1 MTNQAQPTDPRHE
14 RRIALVQALYSR
26 SFTGEQQLMEL
37 SNELVAELQT
47 IENHLAGID
56 AAIQTHAPKY
66 PLDQIAKTDLA
77 ILRVAVYELTI
88 KKTEP
93 TKVII
98 NEAVDLAKE
107 MGSERA
113 FAFVNAVLGAIVQS
127 KEYIPHDSNTNT
139 KLL

>member
-1 MTNQAQPTDPRHE
+1 M
-14 RRIALVQALYSR
+14 LVQQIYAQM
-26 SFTGEQQLMEL
+26 FGQLAPSSDVDQAVVEEAML
-37 SNELVAELQT
+37 ITQGMDT
-47 IENHLAGID
+47 ID
-56 AAIQTHAPKY
+56 ARIREFAPKY
-66 PLDQIAKTDLA
+66 PLDQVAKTDLA

-127 KEYIPHDSNTNT
+127 KEYTHTDSNTST
-139 KLL
+139 

>member
-1 MTNQAQPTDPRHE
+1 MSLSDTAPDPRHIH
-14 RRIALVQALYSR
+14 RVMLVQQIYAQM
-26 SFTGEQQLMEL
+26 FGQLAP
-37 SNELVAELQT
+37 SSDVDQT
-47 IENHLAGID
+47 VVEEAMLITQEMDTID
-56 AAIQTHAPKY
+56 ARIREFAPKY
-66 PLDQIAKTDLA
+66 PLDQVAKTDLA

-127 KEYIPHDSNTNT
+127 KEYTHTDSNTST
-139 KLL
+139 

>member
-1 MTNQAQPTDPRHE
+1 MSSDTAHSDPRHLH
-14 RRIALVQALYSR
+14 RVMLVQQIYAQM
-26 SFTGEQQLMEL
+26 FGQLAPSSDIDTAVVEEAKIISDAM
-37 SNELVAELQT
+37 A
-47 IENHLAGID
+47 AID
-56 AAIQTHAPKY
+56 ARIREFAPKY
-66 PLDQIAKTDLA
+66 PLDQVAKADLA

-127 KEYIPHDSNTNT
+127 KEFTHSNSDTT
-139 KLL
+139 

>member
-1 MTNQAQPTDPRHE
+1 M
-14 RRIALVQALYSR
+14 LVQQIYAQM
-26 SFTGEQQLMEL
+26 FGQLAPSSDIDPSVVE
-37 SNELVAELQT
+37 EAKT
-47 IENHLAGID
+47 ITKTMNAID
-56 AAIQTHAPKY
+56 ARIREFAPKY
-66 PLDQIAKTDLA
+66 PLDQVAKADLA

-127 KEYIPHDSNTNT
+127 KEYTHADPHTST
-139 KLL
+139 

>member
-1 MTNQAQPTDPRHE
+1 M
-14 RRIALVQALYSR
+14 LVQQIYAQM
-26 SFTGEQQLMEL
+26 FGQLAP
-37 SNELVAELQT
+37 SSDVDQT
-47 IENHLAGID
+47 VVEEAMLITQEMDTID
-56 AAIQTHAPKY
+56 ARIREFAPKY
-66 PLDQIAKTDLA
+66 PLDQVAKTDLA

-127 KEYIPHDSNTNT
+127 KEYTHTDSNTST
-139 KLL
+139 

>member
-1 MTNQAQPTDPRHE
+1 MSLSDTAPDPRHIH
-14 RRIALVQALYSR
+14 RVMLVQQIYAQM
-26 SFTGEQQLMEL
+26 FGQLAPSSDVDQAVVEEAMLITQEMD
-37 SNELVAELQT
+37 T
-47 IENHLAGID
+47 ID
-56 AAIQTHAPKY
+56 ARIREFAPKY
-66 PLDQIAKTDLA
+66 PLDQVAKTDLA

-127 KEYIPHDSNTNT
+127 KEYTHTDSNTST
-139 KLL
+139 

>member
-1 MTNQAQPTDPRHE
+1 MSSDPTHSDPRHLH
-14 RRIALVQALYSR
+14 RVMLVQQIYAQM
-26 SFTGEQQLMEL
+26 FGQLAPSSDIDPSVVE
-37 SNELVAELQT
+37 EAKT
-47 IENHLAGID
+47 ITKTMNAID
-56 AAIQTHAPKY
+56 ARIREFAPKY
-66 PLDQIAKTDLA
+66 PLDQVAKADLA

-127 KEYIPHDSNTNT
+127 KEYTHADPHTST
-139 KLL
+139 

>member
-1 MTNQAQPTDPRHE
+1 M
-14 RRIALVQALYSR
+14 LVQQIYAQM
-26 SFTGEQQLMEL
+26 FGQ
-37 SNELVAELQT
+37 VAPST
-47 IENHLAGID
+47 DID
-56 AAIQTHAPKY
+56 AAVVEEAKIISDAMEAIDAQIREFAPKY
-66 PLDQIAKTDLA
+66 PLDQVAKADLA

-127 KEYIPHDSNTNT
+127 KELAHSNLDAT
-139 KLL
+139 

>member
-1 MTNQAQPTDPRHE
+1 M
-14 RRIALVQALYSR
+14 LVQQIYAQM
-26 SFTGEQQLMEL
+26 FGQLAPSSDVDQAVVEEAKVITQEMD
-37 SNELVAELQT
+37 A
-47 IENHLAGID
+47 ID
-56 AAIQTHAPKY
+56 ARIREFAPKY
-66 PLDQIAKTDLA
+66 PLDQVAKTDLA
-77 ILRVAVYELTI
+77 ILRVAVYELTV

-127 KEYIPHDSNTNT
+127 KEHVLTDPHTST
-139 KLL
+139 

>member
-1 MTNQAQPTDPRHE
+1 MSSDTAHSDPRHLH
-14 RRIALVQALYSR
+14 RVMLVQQIYAQM
-26 SFTGEQQLMEL
+26 FGQLAP
-37 SNELVAELQT
+37 SSD
-47 IENHLAGID
+47 ID
-56 AAIQTHAPKY
+56 AAVVEEAKIISDAMAAIDARIREFAPKY
-66 PLDQIAKTDLA
+66 PLDQVAKADLA

-127 KEYIPHDSNTNT
+127 KEFTHSNSDTT
-139 KLL
+139 